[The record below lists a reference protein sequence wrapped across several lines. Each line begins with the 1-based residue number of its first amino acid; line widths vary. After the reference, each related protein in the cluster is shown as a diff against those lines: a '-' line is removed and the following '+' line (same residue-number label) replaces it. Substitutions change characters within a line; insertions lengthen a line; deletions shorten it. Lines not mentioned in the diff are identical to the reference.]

1 MKIQIRSINLTYR
14 YLCCCMAFKL
24 EDLPVIEVRQVRKVY
39 PSRSRHG
46 QSILAIE
53 NITFNV
59 MKGEFVSIVG
69 PSGCGKSTL
78 LRMLSGLLEVTEGEI
93 RVNGESVCGP
103 YGDIGIVFQTPTL
116 LKWRSVKDNVLL
128 PIEVLR
134 RPRHEFVG
142 RAEELLRMVGL
153 WDFRNEYPFVLSGG
167 MQQRVALCR
176 ALIHDPSLLVMD
188 EPFAALDA
196 LTREEMNMELL
207 KLWTERRKTIIFITH
222 SISEAILLSD
232 RVIVLSSRP
241 ATIDS
246 IFSID
251 LPRPRTTDMQ
261 YLDSFQNYSSMIHE
275 RIYLKQRSN
284 I

>member
-1 MKIQIRSINLTYR
+1 
-14 YLCCCMAFKL
+14 
-24 EDLPVIEVRQVRKVY
+24 
-39 PSRSRHG
+39 
-46 QSILAIE
+46 
-53 NITFNV
+53 
-59 MKGEFVSIVG
+59 
-69 PSGCGKSTL
+69 
-78 LRMLSGLLEVTEGEI
+78 MLSGLLEVTEGEI

-261 YLDSFQNYSSMIHE
+261 YLGSFQNYSSMIHE

>member
-53 NITFNV
+53 NITFDV

>member
-53 NITFNV
+53 NITFDV

-93 RVNGESVCGP
+93 RVNGKSVCGP

-134 RPRHEFVG
+134 RSRHEFVG

>member
-1 MKIQIRSINLTYR
+1 
-14 YLCCCMAFKL
+14 MAFKL

-53 NITFNV
+53 NITFDV

-232 RVIVLSSRP
+232 RIIVLSSRP

-261 YLDSFQNYSSMIHE
+261 YLGSFQNYSSMIHE

>member
-53 NITFNV
+53 NITFDV

-78 LRMLSGLLEVTEGEI
+78 LRMLAGLLEVTEGEI
-93 RVNGESVCGP
+93 RVNGKSVCGP

-134 RPRHEFVG
+134 RSRHEFVG

>member
-53 NITFNV
+53 NITFDV

-134 RPRHEFVG
+134 RSRHEFVG

-261 YLDSFQNYSSMIHE
+261 YLGSFQNYSSMIHE

>member
-46 QSILAIE
+46 RSILAIE
-53 NITFNV
+53 NITFDV

>member
-53 NITFNV
+53 NITFDV

-261 YLDSFQNYSSMIHE
+261 YLGSFQNYSSMIHE

>member
-14 YLCCCMAFKL
+14 YLCCCMTFKL

-53 NITFNV
+53 NITFDV

-78 LRMLSGLLEVTEGEI
+78 LRMLAGLLEVTEGEI
-93 RVNGESVCGP
+93 RVNGKSVCGP

-134 RPRHEFVG
+134 RSRHEFVG

>member
-1 MKIQIRSINLTYR
+1 
-14 YLCCCMAFKL
+14 MAFKL

-46 QSILAIE
+46 RSILAIE
-53 NITFNV
+53 NITFDV

-232 RVIVLSSRP
+232 RIIVLSSRP

-261 YLDSFQNYSSMIHE
+261 YLGSFQNYSSMIHE